1 MDDLIK
7 VKESKQANSQLNLE
21 KKNTLRRFTRVKDED
36 VYDSNNYPKNL

>member
-21 KKNTLRRFTRVKDED
+21 KKNTLRRFIRVKDEE
-36 VYDSNNYPKNL
+36 VYDSNNYQKNV